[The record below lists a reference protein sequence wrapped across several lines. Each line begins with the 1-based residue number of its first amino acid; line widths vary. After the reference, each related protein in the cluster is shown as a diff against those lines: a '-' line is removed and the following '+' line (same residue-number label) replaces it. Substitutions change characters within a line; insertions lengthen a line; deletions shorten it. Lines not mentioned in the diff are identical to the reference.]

1 VAIRDRIEAGF
12 ERWGR
17 FVFRH
22 AGAAIAAT
30 ALLVAGLASQLPK
43 LVVDGSDEAF
53 LHETDPARVTYD
65 AFRAQFERTEMI
77 VIAVRPPEVFD
88 LGFLERLRSFHED
101 LERSVPRLDDVTSL
115 INARYTHGVEDE
127 LIVEDLL
134 EDWPEDAADLAALR
148 ERVLAHPL
156 YRNLYISEDGR
167 LTAVLIEL
175 DTYSSLGAGAED
187 LSGFEDSG
195 GSELRGSRPFI
206 TGEEVFAVVGA
217 LSEVIAR
224 HDAPDFRLYMTG
236 GPATEAMLMTA
247 MQRDMTLF
255 VSLAVLMI
263 VLFLFLLFRRMSG
276 VLLPLAVVGLAL
288 LGTIATMAM
297 TGVPVTLPIQ
307 VLPSFLLAVGV
318 GASVHLLT
326 LFYRELRRG
335 AGREEA
341 IAHSLGHSGL
351 AIAMTS
357 LTTAGGLAS
366 FSTADLAPVM
376 HFGIF
381 GPIGV
386 LFAFAFTVGLLPA
399 LLAVVPLR
407 DAAPREG
414 RPRPEDA
421 WDRWILG
428 CGATAARRPGTVL
441 VVAGLC
447 LAVAIAGATR
457 LRFSWDPVSWLPD
470 SEPVRV
476 ATEILDREMGGSS
489 SFEIL
494 IETGA
499 ENGLHDPE
507 LLARLDAL
515 RADLASFQL
524 DGTTVSKTVSL
535 ADVLKE
541 IHQALNENR
550 PEYYA
555 IPEDRRLV
563 AQEFLL
569 FENTGTDDLEDV
581 VDTQFRLGSFTVRIP
596 QDDAM
601 RQVPVLD
608 AIDARFREVIGD
620 TATVTMTGGL
630 VLSDRSFF
638 AMIRSMADSYVI
650 ALLVVTPLMIL
661 MLGSLRGGLLSMI
674 PNVTPIVL
682 TLGLMGWLGVPID
695 FSTMMSGAVVL
706 GIAVDDTIHFAHNFQ
721 RFYAHGDDPAVAVRR
736 SLETAG
742 RAMLFTS
749 IVLTAG
755 FLIYA
760 FSTLENLFNLGV
772 FTAFA
777 IVMAFLADVLVAPAL
792 MVLFQR
798 RPRHSPAA
806 AATGGLA
813 SVAVSPGTRPGSF
826 GSRSATGR

>member
-1 VAIRDRIEAGF
+1 MIRDRIEAGF
-12 ERWGR
+12 ERWGS

-65 AFRAQFERTEMI
+65 AFRAQFERSEMI

-88 LGFLERLRSFHED
+88 LGFLAKLRAFHED
-101 LERSVPRLDDVTSL
+101 LEDNVPQLNDVTSL
-115 INARYTHGVEDE
+115 VNARYTHGVEDE

-134 EDWPEDAADLAALR
+134 EDWPEDAADVAALR

-167 LTAVLIEL
+167 LAAVLIEL

-187 LSGFEDSG
+187 LSGFEDPG
-195 GSELRGSRPFI
+195 ESEVRGSRPFL

-217 LSEVIAR
+217 VSEVVAR

-236 GPATEAMLMTA
+236 GAATEAMLMTA

-255 VSLAVLMI
+255 VSLAVLII
-263 VLFLFLLFRRMSG
+263 VLFLFVLFRRLSG
-276 VLLPLAVVGLAL
+276 VLLPLAVVALAL
-288 LGTIATMAM
+288 LCTIATMAM

-318 GASVHLLT
+318 GASVHVLT

-366 FSTADLAPVM
+366 FSTAELAPVM

-386 LFAFAFTVGLLPA
+386 LFAFAFTVVLLPA

-407 DAAPREG
+407 DASPRAG
-414 RPRPEDA
+414 RPQQEDA
-421 WDRWILG
+421 WDRWILR
-428 CGATAARRPGTVL
+428 CGATAARRPGAVL
-441 VVAGLC
+441 VAAGLC

-457 LRFSWDPVSWLPD
+457 LRFSWDPLSWLPD
-470 SEPVRV
+470 SEPIRV

-489 SFEIL
+489 SFEVL
-494 IETGA
+494 IETGV
-499 ENGLHDPE
+499 ENGLHDPG

-555 IPEDRRLV
+555 IPKDRRLV

-569 FENTGTDDLEDV
+569 FENTGADDLEDV
-581 VDTQFRLGSFTVRIP
+581 VDTQFRLASFTVRIP
-596 QDDAM
+596 QGDAM

-608 AIDARFREVIGD
+608 AIDARFREVLGD
-620 TATVTMTGGL
+620 AATVTMTGGL
-630 VLSDRSFF
+630 VLGDRSFF
-638 AMIRSMADSYVI
+638 AMIRSMAASYVL
-650 ALLVVTPLMIL
+650 ALLIVTPLMIL

-674 PNVTPIVL
+674 PNITPIVL

-695 FSTMMSGAVVL
+695 FSTMMSGAIVL

-721 RFYAHGDDPAVAVRR
+721 RFYARGDDPSVAVRR

-749 IVLTAG
+749 IVLAAA

-760 FSTLENLFNLGV
+760 FSTLDNLFNLGV

-777 IVMAFLADVLVAPAL
+777 VVTAFLADVLVAPAL

-806 AATGGLA
+806 AAAG
-813 SVAVSPGTRPGSF
+813 
-826 GSRSATGR
+826 ATGR